1 MSKTIPR
8 VDALLR
14 ASEAT
19 YLDAA
24 RNGHTGGR
32 MRVRKPMRLPPEM
45 WDRINSLASQL
56 QQAFPERYITLT
68 STVEFLLEEALLLVT
83 ASTYDTEGNVPTDVD
98 EVHP

>member
-1 MSKTIPR
+1 MITTIPR

-14 ASEAT
+14 ASDAT

-32 MRVRKPMRLPPEM
+32 ARVRKPLRLPPLL
-45 WDRINSLASQL
+45 WDRINALATQL
-56 QQAFPERYITLT
+56 QQAFPERYITTT

-83 ASTYDTEGNVPTDVD
+83 ASTYDQEGQPPIPDD
-98 EVHP
+98 I